1 MNTLGTGVRTTQRQP
16 AGVSIGCLIG
26 CTDSGCLVSRAQD
39 ISLVLAWGRMNR
51 GVIVGFQQPDET
63 DRGGGVLSAS
73 CQCSA
78 GKSVLSAPSGQP
90 WVLRPP
96 ERNQAGER
104 GQDSLAPWLPA
115 FLTSRGQLQA
125 R

>member
-1 MNTLGTGVRTTQRQP
+1 MRTTQRQP
-16 AGVSIGCLIG
+16 AGVSIGRLIG
-26 CTDSGCLVSRAQD
+26 CTDSGCLVSRAQGV
-39 ISLVLAWGRMNR
+39 SLVLAWGRMNR

-73 CQCSA
+73 RWCSA

-96 ERNQAGER
+96 ERNRAGER
-104 GQDSLAPWLPA
+104 GQVSLTPWPPA
-115 FLTSRGQLQA
+115 FLTARGQLQA